1 MDLASLQT
9 TVARISA
16 RLNEN
21 LSETARDLGLQG
33 LDPASLAGVGAAGRY
48 LEDGTVVSQDGI
60 RETKKLLESRREA
73 SMAEGLRRVL
83 AVSDKATH
91 RWMLAVTADMARPCT
106 DDAAGTSSRHLLSS
120 SRSMPLIFDLF
131 EYYILRICYP
141 DPIARLSLHPQT
153 SSFRTGS
160 RTSCCEYV
168 PERLARPES
177 CHKST
182 RYTDSRWNGIGL
194 HCHACTHV
202 SQDSFS

>member
-9 TVARISA
+9 TVSRISA

-83 AVSDKATH
+83 AVS
-91 RWMLAVTADMARPCT
+91 
-106 DDAAGTSSRHLLSS
+106 GLLSDS
-120 SRSMPLIFDLF
+120 
-131 EYYILRICYP
+131 E
-141 DPIARLSLHPQT
+141 PQG
-153 SSFRTGS
+153 R
-160 RTSCCEYV
+160 
-168 PERLARPES
+168 ES
-177 CHKST
+177 
-182 RYTDSRWNGIGL
+182 
-194 HCHACTHV
+194 
-202 SQDSFS
+202 